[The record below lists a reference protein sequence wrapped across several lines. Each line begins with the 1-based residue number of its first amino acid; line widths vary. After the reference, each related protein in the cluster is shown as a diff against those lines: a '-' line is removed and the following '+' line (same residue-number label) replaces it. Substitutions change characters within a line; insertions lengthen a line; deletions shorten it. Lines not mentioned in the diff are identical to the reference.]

1 MNSPKNN
8 DAGILEPIAVNAQAR
23 RFDAHTPVQTGYIVN
38 RCSGTSFTHFQSK
51 SGSLLK
57 GAIFPFDKIPRVQR
71 AIWQG
76 GRDDLINSPI
86 VDSDWIGGF
95 ELLLHLGFRLGKV
108 SMCL

>member
-1 MNSPKNN
+1 MHKHVGLTLIHLCRPDTS
-8 DAGILEPIAVNAQAR
+8 L
-23 RFDAHTPVQTGYIVN
+23 TGVREHRLHI
-38 RCSGTSFTHFQSK
+38 SK
-51 SGSLLK
+51 AKGSLLK

-95 ELLLHLGFRLGKV
+95 ELLLHLGFRLGKL